1 MEELFLLIE
10 KTYGIAGL
18 IMLSPFVGLVV
29 VWKHNVSL
37 QKDIR
42 SISKENTVL
51 SEKHAETIAKLQES
65 RVADG
70 KAMAEKILT
79 LVEESAGTSKE
90 TAIALDQ
97 VRDLL
102 MKLTTNSQR
111 KY

>member
-1 MEELFLLIE
+1 
-10 KTYGIAGL
+10 
-18 IMLSPFVGLVV
+18 MLPVKGRPCHGHRLQCLS
-29 VWKHNVSL
+29 VS
-37 QKDIR
+37 D
-42 SISKENTVL
+42 
-51 SEKHAETIAKLQES
+51 AKLQES

-70 KAMAEKILT
+70 KVMAEKILT